1 MCKEMGGINLRAG
14 EAGEG
19 GPALGTALHP
29 RALAEALADG
39 IHGCLASLGLD
50 SMVLHKLCPHS
61 RSPGSASAST
71 AHAQLLKSACC
82 GRAGFLRARKPLPR
96 GEAEACCVSPRWS
109 VLPACPP
116 P

>member
-1 MCKEMGGINLRAG
+1 MCKEMGEINLHAG

-29 RALAEALADG
+29 RALAEALADR

-50 SMVLHKLCPHS
+50 GMVLHKLLPRS

-71 AHAQLLKSACC
+71 PHAQLLKSTCC
-82 GRAGFLRARKPLPR
+82 GRAVFLHGRNPPS
-96 GEAEACCVSPRWS
+96 GEAETCCISPRWS